1 MKASELVT
9 TRILLADDHQLLREG
24 LRGLLD
30 AQPELTVVGEAGD
43 GRTAVKMAQN
53 LQPDVVII
61 DISMPELNGIE
72 ATRQIVAALPK
83 TRVLALSMH
92 TDRQTVVEAL
102 RAGAS
107 GYLAKM
113 SPFQEMAKAVRTV
126 ATGQRYLSQSV
137 AGAVMDE
144 LLNPGAPSSAYSE
157 LTSREREVLQLLAE
171 GRSSKEIAASL
182 SISARTVDVH
192 RKHLM
197 DKLELR
203 SPAQLTLYAVRQ
215 GLISLDD

>member
-1 MKASELVT
+1 MSEKT
-9 TRILLADDHQLLREG
+9 TILLADDHQLLREG

-30 AQPELTVVGEAGD
+30 AQPELRVVGEAGD
-43 GRTAVKMAQN
+43 GRTAVKMA
-53 LQPDVVII
+53 LELEPEVVIL
-61 DISMPELNGIE
+61 DVSMPELNGIE

-83 TRVLALSMH
+83 TRVLSLSMH

-102 RAGAS
+102 RAGSS

-113 SPFQEMAKAVRTV
+113 SPFQEMLRAVRTV
-126 ATGQRYLSQSV
+126 AAGQRYLSQSV

-171 GRSSKEIAASL
+171 GKSSKEIASAL
-182 SISARTVDVH
+182 SISSRTVDVH

-203 SPAQLTLYAVRQ
+203 SAAQLTLYAVKQ
-215 GLISLDD
+215 GLVSLDD

>member
-1 MKASELVT
+1 MSEKT
-9 TRILLADDHQLLREG
+9 TILLADDHQLLREG

-30 AQPELTVVGEAGD
+30 AQPELRVVGEAGD
-43 GRTAVKMAQN
+43 GRTAVKMA
-53 LQPDVVII
+53 LELEPEVVIL
-61 DISMPELNGIE
+61 DVSMPELNGIE

-83 TRVLALSMH
+83 TRVLSLSMH

-113 SPFQEMAKAVRTV
+113 SPFQEMLRAVRTV
-126 ATGQRYLSQSV
+126 AAGQRYLSQSV

-171 GRSSKEIAASL
+171 GKSSKEIASAL
-182 SISARTVDVH
+182 SISSRTVDVH

-203 SPAQLTLYAVRQ
+203 SAAQLTLYAVKQ
-215 GLISLDD
+215 GLVSLDD